1 MIWNKEIET
10 MPRSQMKALQDERL
24 RRTVE
29 RQYNNVPFYKERF
42 DKIGLKPEH
51 IRTQEDLSRIPVTT
65 KEDLRENYPD
75 KLFAVPMKQIVRMHA
90 STGTTGKPTPVGYTR
105 NDLQMWSESMARLIC
120 MTGVTEDD
128 VAQIS
133 FGYGLFTGALG
144 LHYGLEKVG
153 ACVIPVSSGN
163 TERQIML
170 MQDLKSTV
178 LVSTPSYALYIADT
192 IDRLGIDRSTIKL
205 RIGLFGGE
213 GSTAEMRKAIEERLG
228 ILATENYGLSEVVG
242 PGVSGECYCQDG
254 MHINDDN
261 FIVEIVD
268 PETFE
273 PLPAGE
279 WGEVVITPINREGI
293 SLLRYRT
300 RDISRII
307 EEPCMCG
314 RTTRRMAKLRGRTDD
329 MLIIRGVNVF
339 PSQIEAVLVG
349 MEGIGPHYEI
359 IVHNHKTLNS
369 IEVLVEPADEKLLVD
384 FGALVEMQ
392 NKIKNR
398 LRTVLQIDADVR
410 LVEPYTLKRFEG
422 KSRRVTFRDHEE

>member
-10 MPRSQMKALQDERL
+10 MPREQMRALQDERL

-42 DKIGLKPEH
+42 DKIGLKPED
-51 IRTQEDLSRIPVTT
+51 IKTQDDLRKIPVTT
-65 KEDLRENYPD
+65 KEDLRQNYPYN
-75 KLFAVPMKQIVRMHA
+75 LFAVPMKDIVRIQA

-105 NDLQMWSESMARLIC
+105 NDLDMWSESMARLVC
-120 MTGVTEDD
+120 MAGVTDEDI
-128 VAQIS
+128 AQIS
-133 FGYGLFTGALG
+133 FGYGLFTGAFG
-144 LHYGLEKVG
+144 LHYALEKVG

-170 MQDLKSTV
+170 MQDLQSTV

-192 IDRLGIDRSTIKL
+192 IDRLGIDRSTLKL
-205 RIGLFGGE
+205 RVGLFGGE

-242 PGVSGECYCQDG
+242 PGVAGECYCQNG

-268 PETFE
+268 PETME
-273 PLPAGE
+273 PLPDGE

-307 EEPCMCG
+307 DEKCECG
-314 RTTRRMAKLRGRTDD
+314 RTTRRLAKLRGRTDD

-339 PSQIEAVLVG
+339 PSQIESVLVG

-369 IEVLVEPADEKLLVD
+369 IEVLVEPTDEKMLVD
-384 FGALVEMQ
+384 FGALVEVQ
-392 NKIKNR
+392 NKIKSR
-398 LRTVLQIDADVR
+398 LRTILQIDADVR

-422 KSRRVTFRDHEE
+422 KSHRVTFRDHEE